1 MPASK
6 DRLDVEVMSD
16 SACTSHAGHRVLVVD
31 DNRSVREGLVTL
43 LEGRGF
49 GARGVA
55 NGREA
60 LEALRGGFDACLILL
75 DMTMPI
81 MDGRKFR
88 AAQQQDP
95 TLVDIPIVVMAALSD
110 PRDAAADLGAVG
122 GLAKPIADVEPLV
135 RLVAAHCPRASAGRM
150 NARAGQRAARSLTGH
165 EGA

>member
-1 MPASK
+1 VR
-6 DRLDVEVMSD
+6 DQLDLEVVSD
-16 SACTSHAGHRVLVVD
+16 TACTTHAGHRILVVD
-31 DNRSVREGLVTL
+31 DNRSLREALVTL

-60 LEALRGGFDACLILL
+60 LQTLRGGFDACLILL

-95 TLVDIPIVVMAALSD
+95 ALADIPVVVMAALSD
-110 PRDAAADLGAVG
+110 PGKTASELGAVG

-135 RLVAAHCPRASAGRM
+135 RLVSDHCPRAAANRTSV
-150 NARAGQRAARSLTGH
+150 RAGDRAAQSLTVHNRDG
-165 EGA
+165 

>member
-1 MPASK
+1 
-6 DRLDVEVMSD
+6 MSET
-16 SACTSHAGHRVLVVD
+16 ACSTHAGHRILVVD
-31 DNRSVREGLVTL
+31 DNRSVREALVTL

-60 LEALRGGFDACLILL
+60 LETLRGGFDACLILL

-95 TLVDIPIVVMAALSD
+95 ALADIPVVVMAALSD
-110 PRDAAADLGAVG
+110 PEEAATQLGAIA

-135 RLVAAHCPRASAGRM
+135 QLVSARCPRVGTSRG
-150 NARAGQRAARSLTGH
+150 NARAGRRAAQSLTVPKR
-165 EGA
+165 GA

>member
-1 MPASK
+1 
-6 DRLDVEVMSD
+6 MSD
-16 SACTSHAGHRVLVVD
+16 TVCTNNTGHRILVVD
-31 DNRSVREGLVTL
+31 DNRSVREALVTL

-60 LEALRGGFDACLILL
+60 LETLRGGFDACIILL

-95 TLVDIPIVVMAALSD
+95 ALADIPVVVMAALSD
-110 PRDAAADLGAVG
+110 PGKTASELGAVG
-122 GLAKPIADVEPLV
+122 GLAKPIADVEALV
-135 RLVAAHCPRASAGRM
+135 QLVAGHCPRVSANRT
-150 NARAGQRAARSLTGH
+150 ATRAGQRAAQSLTTH
-165 EGA
+165 K

>member
-1 MPASK
+1 
-6 DRLDVEVMSD
+6 MSD
-16 SACTSHAGHRVLVVD
+16 TACTTNAGHRILVVD
-31 DNRSVREGLVTL
+31 DNRAVREALVAL

-60 LEALRGGFDACLILL
+60 LETLRGGFDACLILL

-88 AAQQQDP
+88 AAQRQEAA
-95 TLVDIPIVVMAALSD
+95 LAHIPVVVMAALSD
-110 PRDAAADLGAVG
+110 PAEAASELGAVG

-135 RLVAAHCPRASAGRM
+135 ELVSAHCPRAAASRVS
-150 NARAGQRAARSLTGH
+150 ARAGNRAAQSLTVRKRS
-165 EGA
+165 A

>member
-1 MPASK
+1 M
-6 DRLDVEVMSD
+6 VSD
-16 SACTSHAGHRVLVVD
+16 TACTTHAGHRILVVD
-31 DNRSVREGLVTL
+31 DNRSLREALVTL

-60 LEALRGGFDACLILL
+60 LQTLRGGFDACLILL

-95 TLVDIPIVVMAALSD
+95 ALADIPVVVMAALSD
-110 PRDAAADLGAVG
+110 PGETASELGAIG

-135 RLVAAHCPRASAGRM
+135 QLVSEHCPRAAANRTSV
-150 NARAGQRAARSLTGH
+150 RAGNRAAQSLTVHNRG
-165 EGA
+165 G